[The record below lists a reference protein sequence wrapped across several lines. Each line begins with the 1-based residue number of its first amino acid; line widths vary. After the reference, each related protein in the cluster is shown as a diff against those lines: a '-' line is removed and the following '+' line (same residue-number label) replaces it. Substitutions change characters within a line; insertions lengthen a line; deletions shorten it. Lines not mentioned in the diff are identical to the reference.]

1 MLALSNSNIAL
12 LILLVKHELSI
23 HGFWSNAEISLK
35 FEQGYQKIE
44 L

>member
-12 LILLVKHELSI
+12 LILLFKHELSS
-23 HGFWSNAEISLK
+23 HRFWSNAETSLQ
-35 FEQGYQKIE
+35 FERGYQKIE